1 MEKTIETNNTDFERE
16 TPILAK
22 TIPMLSE
29 TSESETAFPTYTTIR
44 TWIEKGM
51 LTKKMIFG
59 LPFHGWAWKLERS
72 YNHNVFSPAQ
82 GPAQGQNISMEGLIE
97 YRNIKKFIV
106 DNNNNATNVLI
117 DHKYP
122 IAYTHCDNTWI
133 AYESEESITAKIAK
147 VKINLAMLG
156 YFVSN
161 IAAHDDH
168 DSLSKAASRERRK
181 SYGYYWW

>member
-1 MEKTIETNNTDFERE
+1 MCWTFI
-16 TPILAK
+16 A
-22 TIPMLSE
+22 
-29 TSESETAFPTYTTIR
+29 IR